1 MRKNIILTGLPHSGK
16 STLLL
21 NLLKKIHYRENALI
35 TKEILEED
43 KRVGFI
49 IQIPIPFDSINST
62 NSVIAHV
69 DFSKKNQV
77 GKYGVNVGEIDFWAS
92 KYLDYLDKISRDY
105 SGEFSTSVNF
115 LDEVGQMQLFS
126 KVFKTLIQEILFSD
140 KTSILTLSSVYND
153 VFTDVIRKRRDIIL
167 LEVTPENRNE
177 LLAFVPILVQKI
189 EKAKGYIFE
198 PDRFKQIDDWIEME
212 STHGKR
218 KVDLHNK
225 TCTCNFFSQYKKYKF
240 CSHIL
245 ACEEFFSFRN

>member
-167 LEVTPENRNE
+167 
-177 LLAFVPILVQKI
+177 
-189 EKAKGYIFE
+189 
-198 PDRFKQIDDWIEME
+198 
-212 STHGKR
+212 
-218 KVDLHNK
+218 
-225 TCTCNFFSQYKKYKF
+225 
-240 CSHIL
+240 
-245 ACEEFFSFRN
+245 